1 MAELEPAALTERV
14 LRLGRAPPLSQMT
27 TDELALLA
35 AAGRE
40 VLYTRRT
47 LLVPAEERAMALYV
61 PLTGRLRTL
70 RDGQPVPC
78 DAIREFYGG
87 TSLLSGSVIAADVVA
102 EPGTALFI
110 LDRDALL
117 AVLEEHGAFARSLLR
132 NMSRRVIELRGSEI
146 VKSGTRAEVE
156 RRGVPSSDLLSR
168 MRLLRDG
175 LGLGARSLPVLAQL
189 AHAAHVRRTG
199 SESVVWET
207 SANPADVVAVIQ
219 GAIDVLQNGHVASRV
234 LAGEGVGM
242 AEAVAAIPVAHAG
255 RAVEETVTVEVSC
268 AELEE
273 AIEDHDDFCQDL
285 IRVMAL
291 ELHQRSF
298 GDLVVS
304 HA

>member
-1 MAELEPAALTERV
+1 MADLEPAALTERV
-14 LRLGRAPPLSQMT
+14 LRLGRAPPLGRMT
-27 TDELALLA
+27 TDQLALFA

-40 VLYTRRT
+40 VVYTRRT

-61 PLTGRLRTL
+61 PLTGRLRAL
-70 RDGQPVPC
+70 RDGQPVAG
-78 DAIREFYGG
+78 DAIRDFYGG
-87 TSLLSGSVIAADVVA
+87 TALLSGSVIGADVVA

-132 NMSRRVIELRGSEI
+132 NMSEHVIELRRGEI
-146 VKSGTRAEVE
+146 VKSGNRAEVD
-156 RRGVPSSDLLSR
+156 RRALPSSDLLSR
-168 MRLLRDG
+168 IRLLRDA

-189 AHAAHVRRTG
+189 ARAAHVRRTASNG
-199 SESVVWET
+199 AVWET
-207 SANPADVVAVIQ
+207 SAEPARVVVVVQGEIELRQDV
-219 GAIDVLQNGHVASRV
+219 RV
-234 LAGEGVGM
+234 VGRVHAGEAVGM
-242 AEAVAAIPVAHAG
+242 TEAVAAIAVTHAG
-255 RAVEETVTVEVSC
+255 MAVEETVTVEVSC

-273 AIEDHDDFCQDL
+273 AIQDHDDFCQDL

-298 GDLVVS
+298 GDLVSS